1 MATNPATGT
10 TDGSSSS
17 SALRAIVWA
26 GLVAGAMDITAAF
39 VTWKVLAD
47 VAPARILKGIASGL
61 LGPSAYQGGAGIAA
75 LGLFLHF
82 VIAFGAATVFYI
94 ASRKM
99 CFLTA
104 KPFVS
109 GPLYGI
115 AVYAFM
121 YWIVLPLSAVHRAP
135 FSARLALLAIVT
147 HIVCV
152 GTPIALAVRRFSR

>member
-1 MATNPATGT
+1 M
-10 TDGSSSS
+10 
-17 SALRAIVWA
+17 WA

-61 LGPSAYQGGAGIAA
+61 LGSSAYQGGAGIAA

-99 CFLTA
+99 RFLTA

-115 AVYAFM
+115 AVYVFM
-121 YWIVLPLSAVHRAP
+121 YWIVLPLSAVHRAR